1 MRNILNKKLLTLVM
15 VVMMLLAVIVV
26 PVALTNNGAL
36 GAELV
41 DLSAEI
47 LTEADYG
54 ASYQIPTA
62 KIQVGNDKV
71 DATATMFAPDGTVLS
86 GSSVTLNQYGLYKLV
101 YASQIGGVTHSI
113 EKEIY
118 VDLPLFNMSKSTD
131 SFYYGGHELLT
142 GVSGGVLK
150 LTQSGVATYSE
161 VIDFEELD
169 RDEPL
174 IEWYILPKKPGYGLR
189 NVDPDFTYGKED
201 FGRIIFKF
209 TDIYDPENVI
219 TIEIFQEPDQYF
231 CEILTKAN
239 NNPLGALLYDTP
251 QGRWV
256 TNGRYGTTARMSFMN
271 AHRNTGRP
279 GVDENAGKARDF
291 TLDWQQFYFDYEEL
305 QLLFTNNTW
314 RNSNERFHDKVK
326 VLDYD
331 DTTMTNEAWSGFTDG
346 KAILTV
352 ECTEFTGTDPATVM
366 FTKINGKE
374 ITSDKVRD
382 TVAPD
387 IIIDF
392 GENYSED
399 NLPNAIVNTK
409 YPALNYIVRDGNKL
423 GYSTTLKVYAQY
435 DFANGKGASEVTITD
450 GCFTPTTAGKYYVEY
465 VAVDRYG
472 NANKKVLVVEA
483 KDKLANINAGL
494 KDEIVK
500 EVEQGKYVY
509 LPEAIMGGGSGALDV
524 QVFVMHEGSSDVIV
538 PEKGRFLAEKA
549 GKYLVQYYAKDY
561 VGQEYVFHYEITCN
575 ASTGPMFKDEGFP
588 EEVIL
593 PKYIIG
599 GKKYQLPELILNEY
613 SSGSAKGV
621 KTQITAYYGAST
633 EPETVDG
640 LWTVKDCTAINDAK
654 LTECACPETVT
665 IRYTATANG
674 ITEYREK
681 VIPYIC
687 IYDKAPETYTTTN
700 EADTVGKVILSTAVN
715 KKGVTVYTIHK
726 QDADGNKLYKNVID
740 PKAYFAS
747 VDNSGNINNAV
758 NKTMLEDGGLKLT
771 FNSDVSIDFIN
782 TVMAD
787 GLKYDFVPDAIPNYE
802 SVTLVLTDKLNAENH
817 LEFTYFMHGGVYITF
832 AVNDGLEYSLTN
844 YNGTIKFNLD
854 GVTARPGGNTYVEV
868 KTFANGAPFTGFSEG
883 GAYATLRFN
892 GVKKESSVLLNTIS
906 SQWFD
911 EYMDKDQIAPNAAIN
926 GEFVPT
932 LQPGSV
938 LTVLSAIAYDVLDP
952 YSTVTVSVHRK
963 GADGSNVY
971 VKEDGGKELKNL
983 PADREYYVSGLPS
996 DKYYITYS
1004 AVDGAGK
1011 VKTPQYTVEILDVL
1025 APEISLEKELKARYS
1040 VDDEVEI
1047 ELSDINVTDNK
1058 DASITD
1064 ITLYVINADGIIDS
1078 TVSNAEGFTYKFTAK
1093 GNYQFVFMAKDA
1105 AGNIGLKT
1113 VNVTVS

>member
-1 MRNILNKKLLTLVM
+1 MRKILNKKLFTLIM
-15 VVMMLLAVIVV
+15 VVMMLLVAIIV
-26 PVALTNNGAL
+26 PTALNNNGAL

-41 DLSAEI
+41 DVSAEI

-54 ASYQIPTA
+54 ATYQIPTA
-62 KIQVGNDKV
+62 KIQVGSDKV
-71 DATATMFAPDGTVLS
+71 DAVATMTAPDGTVLS

-101 YASQIGGVTHSI
+101 YSSQIGGVTHSV

-118 VDLPLFNMSKSTD
+118 VDLPLFSLSKSTD
-131 SFYYGGHELLT
+131 SCYYGGHELLT
-142 GVSGGVLK
+142 DVQGGVLK
-150 LTQSGVATYSE
+150 LTQSSVATYSE
-161 VIDFEELD
+161 VIDFEELG
-169 RDEPL
+169 RDKPL
-174 IEWYILPKKPGYGLR
+174 MEWYILPKNPGFGLR

-219 TIEIFQEPDQYF
+219 TIEIFQQPDQYF

-251 QGRWV
+251 VGRWV
-256 TNGRYGTTARMSFMN
+256 TNGLYGTTARMSFMN
-271 AHRNTGRP
+271 AHRNSGRLGIDANAQTG
-279 GVDENAGKARDF
+279 RDF
-291 TLDWQQFYFDYEEL
+291 TLDWQQFYFDYEEM
-305 QLLFTNNTW
+305 QLLFSNNTYTTG
-314 RNSNERFHDKVK
+314 NVKYFDKQM
-326 VLDYD
+326 VLDYN

-374 ITSDKVRD
+374 IVSNKVRD
-382 TVAPD
+382 IVAPD
-387 IIIDF
+387 ILIDF
-392 GENYSED
+392 GESYSED

-409 YPALNYIVRDGNKL
+409 YPVLNYIVRDGNKL
-423 GYSTTLKVYAQY
+423 GFSTTLKVYAQY
-435 DFANGKGASEVTITD
+435 DLVNGKGSNEVTVTN
-450 GCFTPTTAGKYYVEY
+450 GCFTPTAVGNYYVEY

-472 NANKKVLVVEA
+472 NANKKVLIVEA

-500 EVEQGKYVY
+500 EIEQGKYVY
-509 LPEAIMGGGSGALDV
+509 LPEAIMGGGSGTLDV
-524 QVFVMHEGSSDVIV
+524 QIFVMHEGSSEVII
-538 PEKGRFLAEKA
+538 PDGNRFLADKA

-561 VGQEYVFHYEITCN
+561 VGQEYVFHYEITCVE
-575 ASTGPMFKDEGFP
+575 STGPMFKDAGFP
-588 EEVIL
+588 EEVVL

-599 GKKYQLPELILNEY
+599 GKKYQLPELIVNEY
-613 SSGSAKGV
+613 STGSAKGV
-621 KTQITAYYGAST
+621 KTQISAYYGVST
-633 EPETVDG
+633 EPVNING

-654 LTECACPETVT
+654 AVSCSCPETVT

-681 VIPYIC
+681 VVPYIC
-687 IYDKAPETYTTTN
+687 IYDKVPETYTTTN
-700 EADTVGKVILSTAVN
+700 ESDVVGKVVLSTEVN
-715 KKGVTVYTIHK
+715 KKGVTIYTIHK
-726 QDADGNKLYKNVID
+726 QDDEGNKLYKNVID
-740 PKAYFAS
+740 PKAYFTS
-747 VDNSGNINNAV
+747 VDEHGNMNSAV
-758 NKTMLEDGGLKLT
+758 TKTLLDEGGLKLT
-771 FNSDVSIDFIN
+771 FDSDVSIDFIN
-782 TVMAD
+782 IVMAD
-787 GLKYDFVPDAIPNYE
+787 GLKYDFVPDSIPNYE
-802 SVTLVLTDKLNAENH
+802 SVTIVLTDKLNAENS
-817 LEFTYFMHGGVYITF
+817 LVFTYHMHGGTYITF
-832 AVNDGLEYSLTN
+832 SINGGIEYSLTS

-868 KTFANGAPFTGFSEG
+868 KNFSNGVPFTGFSEG
-883 GAYATLRFN
+883 GAYATLKFN
-892 GVKKESSVLLNTIS
+892 GVKKESSIMLNTIS

-911 EYMDKDQIAPNAAIN
+911 EYIEKDQIAPNATIN

-1004 AVDGAGK
+1004 AVDGADR

-1025 APEISLEKELKARYS
+1025 APEITLKKELKAKYS
-1040 VDDEVEI
+1040 VEDEVEI
-1047 ELSDINVTDNK
+1047 ELSDITVTDNK
-1058 DASITD
+1058 DASIAD

-1093 GNYQFVFMAKDA
+1093 GNYKFVFMAKDT